1 MRPDGSVTRVVAPW
15 CDAGLPGSPDRFQPV
30 STVNTV
36 PPGLTVSCRP
46 EAWRLAK
53 ITTVTWSPD
62 RSVPLD
68 GWTITKPEPFDTA
81 IDQLTDPPC
90 AVSVMLAPNGETCS
104 CPPAGLTVSVPAVG
118 DGAVVGV
125 TVGAGVGLAVVGVGE
140 GSRVGD
146 AVGVGG
152 PAVPPAGPCP
162 DAEGAGLRVRVARGG
177 AGRLWPGAANGVL
190 PVAGALVTGA
200 VGTEAGC
207 VPSASGV
214 VGAEVLV
221 SATAIAATA
230 TAATTPTAATLRA
243 CRKLRGA
250 LSLPPDRSAASLV
263 LDGLG

>member
-90 AVSVMLAPNGETCS
+90 A
-104 CPPAGLTVSVPAVG
+104 VSVPAVG